1 MKATDLKTIIDAEEG
16 ITNGYTMTVY
26 VFMSTDPDT
35 VELEPPV
42 CLTTGVIIV
51 LMDLYGIPF
60 RFSQGSDL
68 WTYTGSVLIYGTSLA
83 HIDTAIAELKRIGED
98 NTNKEQIQFFHP
110 ASKGEIDESLYVAVM
125 TVEWTKI
132 VARA

>member
-1 MKATDLKTIIDAEEG
+1 MKATALKTIIDAEEG

-35 VELEPPV
+35 TELEPPT

-60 RFSQGSDL
+60 RLSKGSDL
-68 WTYTGSVLIYGTSLA
+68 WTYTGDVLIYGTTTA
-83 HIDTAIAELKRIGED
+83 HLDTAIAELKRIGED
-98 NTNKEQIQFFHP
+98 NTDNEEIQFFHP
-110 ASKGEIDESLYVAVM
+110 ATIGEIDESLYVVTM
-125 TVEWTKI
+125 KVEWHKI